1 MEIQRRKLLSKRDL
15 YEMLDVSLGTV
26 NNMIKE
32 NRIPY
37 YKIGKSVRFN
47 YEEINN
53 FLKEC
58 KV

>member
-1 MEIQRRKLLSKRDL
+1 MEIQKRRLLSKRDL

-47 YEEINN
+47 YEEIDN